1 MSSIGLAEI
10 PVIVGACLVAIV
22 FVVVP
27 YWRIFK
33 RAGFAAAL
41 SLLML
46 IPFVNVALLYWFAFA
61 EWPSLR
67 RGETAGHVN
76 SSVS

>member
-10 PVIVGACLVAIV
+10 PVIVGALLVAIL
-22 FVVVP
+22 FVVIP

-46 IPFVNVALLYWFAFA
+46 VPFVNVALLYWFAFA
-61 EWPSLR
+61 DWPRLKE
-67 RGETAGHVN
+67 GEDTNKAEAVGR
-76 SSVS
+76 

>member
-22 FVVVP
+22 FVVIP

-33 RAGFAAAL
+33 RAGLAAAL

-61 EWPSLR
+61 EWPNLKQ
-67 RGETAGHVN
+67 GENAKGVG
-76 SSVS
+76 SPV

>member
-1 MSSIGLAEI
+1 MSSIGFAEI
-10 PVIVGACLVAIV
+10 PVIVGAVLVAIV

-61 EWPSLR
+61 DWPGLKQ
-67 RGETAGHVN
+67 GENAKGVG
-76 SSVS
+76 SPV